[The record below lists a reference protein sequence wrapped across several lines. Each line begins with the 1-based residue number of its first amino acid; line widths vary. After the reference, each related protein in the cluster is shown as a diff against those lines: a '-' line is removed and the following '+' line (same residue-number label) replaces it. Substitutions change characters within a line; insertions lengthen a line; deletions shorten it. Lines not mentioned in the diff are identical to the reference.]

1 MEVELIY
8 HTTFSTAIDYCHTT
22 DMIHILQIKGIILQ
36 VCGRQMEQMEK
47 RSDMRSMFVLFRWEC
62 RRILS
67 NWRQT
72 IAIFLVPSIVLLLA
86 LYLFPVLVD
95 YISTGNI
102 GRAPIVLVSADE
114 YVLSFIRTDPLAAGY
129 SYKIWSANTYS
140 AALTDGSAAG
150 VTADGGIIVVFQ
162 SADEALFA
170 DSTSTYTD
178 AINTHFQMISEGKE
192 NNHTSA
198 VISIYSDP
206 RIIMSQTTAYQFQE
220 NILPRYKDYLIKTA
234 GRSFYSEGG
243 GAPFTVDIFNPFT
256 KLMEYRSVANP
267 MGARVIPGILLLLLY
282 YCVYALSGDIL
293 AADRDRGFLAK
304 LTLTPLSTRGL
315 LWGKGLAVAGVSSLT
330 SLITLLVLLLSSWT
344 NRSNNPLSLIPF
356 GLLLTPSQLAL
367 IIGSVICAAVVM
379 TMYCFKVIL
388 DLHNMQDII
397 MNLQL
402 PLLLF
407 LVDFFLQLF
416 RTSTPVWV
424 EYAIPWHNNLLLI
437 HDIMAGTVYLPFYAV
452 ISVFDI
458 IIAFFLYRNIKR
470 TFEQESASRKTW
482 FKFRRRIQ

>member
-1 MEVELIY
+1 M
-8 HTTFSTAIDYCHTT
+8 DYCHTT
-22 DMIHILQIKGIILQ
+22 YIMHILQIEGIILQ
-36 VCGRQMEQMEK
+36 MCGIHVEK
-47 RSDMRSMFVLFRWEC
+47 RSGMRSLFVLFRWEC

-72 IAIFLVPSIVLLLA
+72 VAIFLVPSIVLLLA

-95 YISTGNI
+95 YISTGNV

-114 YVLSFIRTDPLAAGY
+114 YMLSFVKTDQLAANY
-129 SYKIWSANTYS
+129 SYKIWSPDTYL

-162 SADEALFA
+162 SADEALSA
-170 DSTSTYTD
+170 DITSSYTD
-178 AINTHFQMISEGKE
+178 AINTYFQMISEGKG
-192 NNHTSA
+192 NIRTSA

-220 NILPRYKDYLIKTA
+220 NVLPRYKDYLIKTA
-234 GRSFYSEGG
+234 GSSFYLKGG
-243 GAPFTVDIFNPFT
+243 GTPFSVDTFNPFT

-267 MGARVIPGILLLLLY
+267 MGARVIPGILILLLY

-293 AADRDRGFLAK
+293 AADRDRGFLAT
-304 LTLTPLSTRGL
+304 LTLTPLSTGGL

-356 GLLLTPSQLAL
+356 GLLLTPTQLIL
-367 IIGSVICAAVVM
+367 IIGSLICAAIVM
-379 TMYCFKVIL
+379 TMLCFKVIL

-416 RTSTPVWV
+416 RLSTPVWV
-424 EYAIPWHNNLLLI
+424 EYAIPLHNNLLLI
-437 HDIMAGTVYLPFYAV
+437 HDIMAGTSYFPFYAV
-452 ISVFDI
+452 ISIFDI
-458 IIAFFLYRNIKR
+458 FAAFFLYRNIKR
-470 TFEQESASRKTW
+470 TFEQESASRKTRRG
-482 FKFRRRIQ
+482 FRRRTQ

>member
-1 MEVELIY
+1 ME
-8 HTTFSTAIDYCHTT
+8 
-22 DMIHILQIKGIILQ
+22 M
-36 VCGRQMEQMEK
+36 
-47 RSDMRSMFVLFRWEC
+47 RSLMRSMFVLFRWEC

-72 IAIFLVPSIVLLLA
+72 MAIFLVPSIVLLLA

-95 YISTGNI
+95 YISTGNV
-102 GRAPIVLVSADE
+102 GSAPIVLVSADE
-114 YVLSFIRTDPLAAGY
+114 YMLSFVKTDPPASNY
-129 SYKIWSANTYS
+129 SYKIWSPAAYS
-140 AALTDGSAAG
+140 AALTDGRAAG
-150 VTADGGIIVVFQ
+150 VTADGGIIIVFQ
-162 SADEALFA
+162 SADEALSA

-178 AINTHFQMISEGKE
+178 AINTYFQMLSEGKG
-192 NNHTSA
+192 NYHTSA

-234 GRSFYSEGG
+234 GSSFYLKGG
-243 GAPFTVDIFNPFT
+243 GSPFSIDTFNPFT

-293 AADRDRGFLAK
+293 AADRDRGFLAT
-304 LTLTPLSTRGL
+304 LTLTPLSTSGL

-356 GLLLTPSQLAL
+356 GLLLTLPQLIL
-367 IIGSVICAAVVM
+367 IIGSIICAAILM
-379 TMYCFKVIL
+379 TMFCFKVIL

-416 RTSTPVWV
+416 RTSTPSWV
-424 EYAIPWHNNLLLI
+424 EYLIPLHNNLLLI
-437 HDIMAGTVYLPFYAV
+437 HDIMAGTAYFPFYAA

-458 IIAFFLYRNIKR
+458 AVAFFLYRNVKR
-470 TFEQESASRKTW
+470 TFEQDSASRKIRHNL
-482 FKFRRRIQ
+482 KRRTQ